1 MVPAHRVLPDI
12 GIQKHR
18 REDDN
23 GELPLCPPSARRD
36 PSAPRLPSSTR
47 SSFHFF
53 FFPLKYSL
61 KYHLLSIS
69 RALFFFFTLFFSFFS
84 LLFSFYFFF
93 HLPPPPPNT
102 RMFLRRVYQITRGDK
117 RAKVR
122 FLEGLD
128 NWGAIKEM
136 KRMTENQRLLSDGG
150 TPSGEAGLG
159 PFGRGRLYFSLG
171 AFGFLPTFFSQ
182 VLKSGLWGRPWHRC
196 SFWWGTE

>member
-1 MVPAHRVLPDI
+1 MPPERPP
-12 GIQKHR
+12 G
-18 REDDN
+18 
-23 GELPLCPPSARRD
+23 PLS
-36 PSAPRLPSSTR
+36 SAPPFCNT
-47 SSFHFF
+47 
-53 FFPLKYSL
+53 
-61 KYHLLSIS
+61 LLVP
-69 RALFFFFTLFFSFFS
+69 FLFFSLEILSQISSPLHLPCVVFFFLLSFSLFFPCFFLFIFFS
-84 LLFSFYFFF
+84 TF
-93 HLPPPPPNT
+93 PPPNT